1 MENFNNIIL
10 MENLNK
16 FISAIKDNLSSIQAF
31 KLSCLYK
38 DICLQNYKYK
48 PRLICNQVI
57 HEWEHSCKKHT
68 LTVDIIREMLT
79 YDLWVLFCE
88 IQDEYLSESQLN
100 SKNGENETLQRK
112 IKKIAEICIM
122 VRKGILFK
130 EFIDNYRLGYF
141 N

>member
-1 MENFNNIIL
+1 MENIQN
-10 MENLNK
+10 
-16 FISAIKDNLSSIQAF
+16 FIPTLIEKGCSIQAF
-31 KLSCLYK
+31 NLSCLYK

-100 SKNGENETLQRK
+100 NENGENETIQRK

-122 VRKGILFK
+122 VHKGILFK

>member
-1 MENFNNIIL
+1 MENIQELISEL
-10 MENLNK
+10 ENCNGNY
-16 FISAIKDNLSSIQAF
+16 FEA
-31 KLSCLYK
+31 SCVYK
-38 DICLQNYKYK
+38 DVCLKNYKYK
-48 PRLICNQVI
+48 PRLNICNQVI
-57 HEWEHSCKKHT
+57 HEWKHSYKEQT
-68 LTVDIIREMLT
+68 LTVDTIKQILVHEVFNELSER
-79 YDLWVLFCE
+79 
-88 IQDEYLSESQLN
+88 QNKYLSESQLN